1 MASLP
6 SFKGLD
12 IVDMLD
18 RKGRGRIQR
27 LGKHG
32 PEDVGIPDS
41 YLQMKYL
48 FPRHRRDQVTA
59 IQNTNSKFLSFIL
72 SRTVEPA
79 VPPNGQSQTV
89 TSCQP
94 CRIDSPIT
102 KLYIYIA
109 KVKYMYILSST
120 KKLLVNV

>member
-1 MASLP
+1 MS
-6 SFKGLD
+6 
-12 IVDMLD
+12 
-18 RKGRGRIQR
+18 
-27 LGKHG
+27 
-32 PEDVGIPDS
+32 GI
-41 YLQMKYL
+41 
-48 FPRHRRDQVTA
+48 RHWVKNIFA
-59 IQNTNSKFLSFIL
+59 QNLACNLHVILSKPFFLEVIL
-72 SRTVEPA
+72 SRTVELA

-102 KLYIYIA
+102 KLYIA